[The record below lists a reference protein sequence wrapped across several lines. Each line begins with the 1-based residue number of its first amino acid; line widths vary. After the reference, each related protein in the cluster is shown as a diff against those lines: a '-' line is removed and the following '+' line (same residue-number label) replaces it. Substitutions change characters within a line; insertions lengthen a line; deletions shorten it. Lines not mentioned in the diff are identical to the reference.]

1 MVLVVVLLLA
11 GSCTSLRDRDTMLRD
26 RDTTPRDRDTIRSV
40 ITEATRRLDAQRPV
54 VGPVEVHGD
63 EIDLLGGQLKLV
75 VRVPHDDEAGDQA
88 PVHVHVLATP
98 KDRNAGRLDLCI
110 VGTQLADAARALTE
124 NALPPLVSAIG
135 QHPIL
140 DTSHI
145 WSDTLHGIAGHSA
158 YLGGYYVRGDAS
170 SPAVSNLLD
179 AGILTNLPALPLD
192 GRMHLLKVVIA
203 AQDGDWMRNLE
214 LDGDIKLE
222 TSHPLNIASSAPA
235 MVVAFIVLDGEAD
248 PRDDP
253 GARRQA
259 QQRLAAHPEW
269 LPDPTECPA
278 KALPTKLDNHAWDDT
293 AARGGR
299 LLYAVRAC
307 EYGDGAHCYAAA
319 QELLAED
326 QKSAAAQSL
335 FLAACRLG
343 SASGC
348 TNAAASHTQ
357 DDCAFATYEASCDR
371 GHDPWGCTM
380 LGNALAHG
388 DPRHRDLQRARI
400 VLPKACRNGR
410 DDPACQAAH
419 ELLESLD
426 SMPSSG
432 PGEAPRT
439 GW

>member
-1 MVLVVVLLLA
+1 MVVSFLA
-11 GSCTSLRDRDTMLRD
+11 GGCTSLKDRDTTPRD

-40 ITEATRRLDAQRPV
+40 ITEAKPRLDAERTV
-54 VGPVEVHGD
+54 LGPVEVHGD
-63 EIDLLGGQLKLV
+63 EIDLLGGRLQLV
-75 VRVPHDDEAGDQA
+75 VRVPHDEASDQA
-88 PVHVHVLATP
+88 PVHVHVLAIP
-98 KDRNAGRLDLCI
+98 KERKAGRLDLCI
-110 VGTQLADAARALTE
+110 VGTQLADAAHALTE
-124 NALPPLVSAIG
+124 NALPPLISALR
-135 QHPIL
+135 QHPVL
-140 DTSHI
+140 DAFHA
-145 WSDTLHGIAGHSA
+145 WSDTFHGIAGHSA
-158 YLGGYYVRGDAS
+158 YFGSYHVRGDAD

-179 AGILTNLPALPLD
+179 ADILTNLPELPAD
-192 GRMHLLKVVIA
+192 GRMHLLKVVVV

-222 TSHPLNIASSAPA
+222 TSHPMNIPSSAAA

-253 GARRQA
+253 GARRA
-259 QQRLAAHPEW
+259 AHQRLAAHPRW

-278 KALPTKLDNHAWDDT
+278 KALPAKLDDHVWDDT

-307 EYGDGAHCYAAA
+307 ENGDGPHCYAAA

-326 QKSAAAQSL
+326 HNSAAAQSL

-343 SASGC
+343 FGSGC
-348 TNAAASHTQ
+348 TNAAASRAQ

-380 LGNALAHG
+380 LGHALVRG
-388 DPRHRDLQRARI
+388 DPRHRDLQRART
-400 VLPKACRNGR
+400 VLPQACRRGQ
-410 DDPACQAAH
+410 DDPACQAAT
-419 ELLESLD
+419 EILESLD
-426 SMPSSG
+426 KMPSAG
-432 PGEAPRT
+432 PGKTPRT